1 MFTLDVTT
9 LSLFTLGGG
18 RCKTFW
24 GVEQGLGET
33 LLEMYRIDT
42 ICLTFTIIA

>member
-24 GVEQGLGET
+24 G
-33 LLEMYRIDT
+33 
-42 ICLTFTIIA
+42 

>member
-1 MFTLDVTT
+1 MFALDVTT

-24 GVEQGLGET
+24 G
-33 LLEMYRIDT
+33 
-42 ICLTFTIIA
+42 